1 MPPIDTHHGFIP
13 KWFFSQR
20 ELIDGQKNRSDPQRQ
35 IADDIAVPRT
45 TRSIADKKRKR
56 LLVDN
61 GPVEPVITTRSHTAS
76 SGGTSKKR
84 SRKSAKDAIPQLRLP
99 RVASKSGQ
107 AAERLSTW
115 ESDQD
120 LRLMNKQSSNSRGRR
135 PPVKLGESDVAK

>member
-107 AAERLSTW
+107 ASERLSTW
-115 ESDQD
+115 ESDHD
-120 LRLMNKQSSNSRGRR
+120 LRLMNKQSSVRAAARSC
-135 PPVKLGESDVAK
+135 VTILYAS